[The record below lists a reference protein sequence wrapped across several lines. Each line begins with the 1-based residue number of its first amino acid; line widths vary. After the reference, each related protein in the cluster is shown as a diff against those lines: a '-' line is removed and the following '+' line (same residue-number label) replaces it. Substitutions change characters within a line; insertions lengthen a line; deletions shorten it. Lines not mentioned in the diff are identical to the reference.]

1 MLSNLSKVFRCGI
14 HNITVV
20 GGGQMGAGIAQVAA
34 TKGQKVIIVDLDSN
48 LLKKSETYIHKSLER
63 VVKKKYASD
72 PDAGQEFL
80 ASTMGNISTSCD
92 VIESSKNADL
102 VIEAIVENLKI
113 KQELFKSIDSS
124 APDHTI
130 FASNTSSLPLR
141 EIAAATSRQDRFG
154 GVHFFNPVVL
164 MKLVEVVKAP
174 NTSDETFSK
183 LESWGKS
190 LGKTTVAC
198 QDTPG
203 FLVNRLLVPYALEAV
218 RLHERGHGSKEDID
232 IAMKLGAGY
241 PMGPFQLMDYIGL
254 DTMKFIMDG
263 WSEVDPENPL
273 FNASDLLDKLVAEG
287 KLGIK
292 AGEGFYDYKK
302 K

>member
-1 MLSNLSKVFRCGI
+1 
-14 HNITVV
+14 
-20 GGGQMGAGIAQVAA
+20 MGAGIAQVAA

-203 FLVNRLLVPYALEAV
+203 FLVNRLLVPYMLEAV